1 MKRVLLK
8 KTAIGKNKS
17 LQVEMEDHVIRL
29 TVRSGEETLKA
40 GFAYEEWEKFVD
52 GVKEAN
58 ASMAVE
64 ED

>member
-29 TVRSGEETLKA
+29 TILSGEGALKA